1 MPPLFYQSFWGLVGP
16 DVSQAILFYLN
27 LGS

>member
-16 DVSQAILFYLN
+16 DVSQAILFCLN